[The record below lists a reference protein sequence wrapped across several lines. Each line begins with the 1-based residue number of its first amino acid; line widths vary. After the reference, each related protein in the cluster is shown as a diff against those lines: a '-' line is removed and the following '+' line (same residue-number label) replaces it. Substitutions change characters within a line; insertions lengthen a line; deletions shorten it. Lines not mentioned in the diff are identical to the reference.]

1 MGIFLKT
8 LQSVEKSSTV
18 CFSPKG
24 DFPTWGLPTCVC
36 LHLVLD
42 LGDVVL
48 GMCLDNKMCMP
59 LGDYLKD
66 FNTLYMA
73 YGVRCFLS
81 GWEVL

>member
-1 MGIFLKT
+1 MGVRAL
-8 LQSVEKSSTV
+8 
-18 CFSPKG
+18 C
-24 DFPTWGLPTCVC
+24 C

-48 GMCLDNKMCMP
+48 GMCLENKMCMP

-73 YGVRCFLS
+73 YCVRGFFIRL
-81 GWEVL
+81 GGALTPGLMPWWHPHM